1 VFTQFPPLFDV
12 AKLFIIKKTSQ
23 WFSLGSPVSST
34 NKTDHHDKAE
44 ILLKMALSTI
54 NPYISNH
61 LLFRNYI
68 VEMVGQIL
76 PDKVFCIYFI

>member
-1 VFTQFPPLFDV
+1 
-12 AKLFIIKKTSQ
+12 
-23 WFSLGSPVSST
+23 LGSPVSST
-34 NKTDHHDKAE
+34 NKTDHHDKDE

-68 VEMVGQIL
+68 VDRTGKALKGFMNIKLDNKKIATNGGTNSSR
-76 PDKVFCIYFI
+76 

>member
-1 VFTQFPPLFDV
+1 
-12 AKLFIIKKTSQ
+12 
-23 WFSLGSPVSST
+23 LGFPVSST

-54 NPYISNH
+54 NPYNSNH

-68 VEMVGQIL
+68 VDRTGKAL
-76 PDKVFCIYFI
+76 TAA